1 MNEKTFN
8 DLLAVADKNYL
19 EGKFYE
25 AEKRLIE
32 LLKEKPLDVKSNEL
46 LGLVYLSQNK
56 NIDAIGRLEIAAED
70 KNISIYAQYKLAML
84 YMQKEAYESA
94 INTLL
99 RLHKAIPES
108 LDMILELANAYLV
121 AGKYENALQWLHMAN
136 AHSPR
141 DKEILYNIG
150 RIYDETSDLSNAINY
165 YKKSL
170 EVDSKFVQPIINIG
184 TIYLGLKDY
193 QNAIDYLK
201 IAYKIS
207 PNYDYLIGD
216 IIFCMKNLC
225 MWAEEDEF
233 INKLYK
239 NNALNH
245 KAIFPFQYLAL
256 KDSPKNQLAIAKS
269 YNDVFDKII
278 EEPINNGYKKNQKIK
293 IVYVSADFKSHPMA
307 YLMAEVFENHD
318 RVSFE
323 TYAFSL
329 SPLNDNDPMTL
340 RLKSAFDEFHD
351 LSKKTEEQIY
361 ELARKTNFT
370 IAVDLMGHT
379 TSAKTSLFAKRIAPV
394 QINFLGYPGTMGA
407 KFMDYI
413 VADKN
418 LIPSKQREFYSE
430 KIIYMPQT
438 YQPFD
443 NKKNISNLLSS
454 NSEVDLPQD
463 KFIFCCFNSL
473 YKINKKIFSTWIEIL
488 DSVPESVLWISS
500 DNEIAIKNLRNYMVQ
515 GGLDSRRLIFS
526 KPRPYGEYL
535 EVYKFADLFLDTIPF
550 NAGTTARDA
559 LYCGVPV
566 LTIEGQSFA
575 GRMASSL
582 LSAINMNAL
591 IAKDLNEYRSIAIRL
606 ATSNQDYKNI
616 KLSLNIKKS
625 SKNFC
630 SKEYV
635 KNLERAYKKI
645 NEIVLTDGKHN
656 DLNMT

>member
-1 MNEKTFN
+1 MNEKNFYE
-8 DLLAVADKNYL
+8 LLSIAEKTYL
-19 EGKFYE
+19 EGKFFE

-46 LGLVYLSQNK
+46 LGLVYVCQDK
-56 NIDAIGRLEIAAED
+56 NIEAIGRLEIAAED

-99 RLHKAIPES
+99 RLHKATPES
-108 LDMILELANAYLV
+108 LDIILELANAYLV
-121 AGKYENALQWLHMAN
+121 AERYGNALHWLHMAN
-136 AHSPR
+136 ARSPR

-225 MWAEEDEF
+225 MWAEEDDF
-233 INKLYK
+233 INKLYE
-239 NNALNH
+239 NNVLNH
-245 KAIFPFQYLAL
+245 KAIFPFQYLAI

-269 YNDVFDKII
+269 YNDKFEDIAT
-278 EEPINNGYKKNQKIK
+278 EPIRDEYKKNQKIK
-293 IVYVSADFKSHPMA
+293 IAYVSGDFKSHPIA
-307 YLMAEVFENHD
+307 HLMAEVFELHD
-318 RVSFE
+318 RNRFE
-323 TYAFSL
+323 IFAFSL
-329 SPLNDNDPMTL
+329 SALNQNDPMTL
-340 RLKSAFDEFHD
+340 RLKNAFDKFHD
-351 LSKKTEEQIY
+351 LSKKTDVQIY
-361 ELARKTNFT
+361 DLARKSNLT

-379 TSAKTSLFAKRIAPV
+379 ACAKTSLFAKRIAPV
-394 QINFLGYPGTMGA
+394 QINYLGYPGTMGA
-407 KFMDYI
+407 KFIDYI

-418 LIPSKQREFYSE
+418 LIPSEQREYYSE

-443 NKKNISNLLSS
+443 NKKIISNQL
-454 NSEVDLPQD
+454 NSKDAVNLPQD
-463 KFIFCCFNSL
+463 KFIFCCFNSM

-488 DSVPESVLWISS
+488 DLVPESVLWLCT
-500 DNEIAIKNLRNYMVQ
+500 DDEIVIKNLRNSMVE
-515 GGLDSRRLIFS
+515 GNMDSRRLIFS

-535 EVYKFADLFLDTIPF
+535 EMYKFADLFLDTAPF

-566 LTIEGQSFA
+566 LTIEGKSFA

-582 LSAINMNAL
+582 LRAINMNTL
-591 IAKDLNEYRSIAIRL
+591 ITKDLKEYKSTAIKL
-606 ATSNQDYKNI
+606 ATSHQDYKEI
-616 KLSLNIKKS
+616 KLSLNINKS
-625 SKNFC
+625 SNNFC

-635 KNLERAYKKI
+635 KNLEIAYKKI
-645 NEIVLTDGKHN
+645 SETSLINEKHN
-656 DLNMT
+656 DLYI